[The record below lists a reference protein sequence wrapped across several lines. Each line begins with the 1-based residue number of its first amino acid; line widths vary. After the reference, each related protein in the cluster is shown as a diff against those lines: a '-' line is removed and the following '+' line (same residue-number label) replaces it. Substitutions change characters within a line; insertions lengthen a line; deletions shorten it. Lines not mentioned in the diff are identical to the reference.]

1 MVELTQEDRNEICNK
16 NKYCA
21 TCPLVD
27 CGCRE

>member
-1 MVELTQEDRNEICNK
+1 MEEYTQEEKNEICKN

-27 CGCRE
+27 CGARE